1 MSLDAILLAIALAQE
16 GIYRAPAAHVSTP
29 VVVEVETFAGNGL
42 YPTIDLPADY
52 NNGCFEHPV
61 EQAELDNDGN
71 PCVRTVDNYVKTSDH
86 GDAVVTADDL
96 TPASCDSGTG
106 YWLVTSTWRARQLQ
120 TLNPGLVC
128 VDGERYGAIG

>member
-1 MSLDAILLAIALAQE
+1 MNLAGLLLLAQTVREPIPQ
-16 GIYRAPAAHVSTP
+16 PVSTQIRTEIIEAAT
-29 VVVEVETFAGNGL
+29 VCGNGL
-42 YPTIDLPADY
+42 YPRPCHDPAV
-52 NNGCFEHPV
+52 NNGCSEWDV

-71 PCVRTVDNYVKTSDH
+71 PCVRTVDNYVIADH
-86 GDAVVTADDL
+86 GDAIVSADDL

-120 TLNPGLVC
+120 VLNPGLVC